1 MSHQLLQE
9 SQIHSKKWGSEDTVV
24 HRPAVDR
31 QLNRRLTKWRPR
43 HPTKHYQ
50 GGTQKIGGAPSI
62 FCFPRFNCICFFCTP
77 FFSLSS
83 SPSSPTKKNYQR
95 VNSENWKCTGQFFCV
110 SLHWPTDFWNHL
122 QSFHSINPECSV
134 MFGSGGY
141 LVFCPFSADLKTA
154 KHCTRYDGMDDIGRG
169 AGILLG
175 MYETNMT

>member
-1 MSHQLLQE
+1 MGARLFTGRRSTANWTANWP
-9 SQIHSKKWGSEDTVV
+9 SGGRGT
-24 HRPAVDR
+24 RP
-31 QLNRRLTKWRPR
+31 NII
-43 HPTKHYQ
+43 

-141 LVFCPFSADLKTA
+141 LVFCPFYADLKTA
-154 KHCTRYDGMDDIGRG
+154 KQCPRYDGMDDIGRG

-175 MYETNMT
+175 MYETNMA

>member
-1 MSHQLLQE
+1 MSHQLKE
-9 SQIHSKKWGSEDTVV
+9 PQIHSKKWEHGCSPVGGRPPTEPPTDQVAAEAPDQTLSGGNSENW
-24 HRPAVDR
+24 RRAVNFLFSPF
-31 QLNRRLTKWRPR
+31 QLYLFLLYT
-43 HPTKHYQ
+43 
-50 GGTQKIGGAPSI
+50 
-62 FCFPRFNCICFFCTP
+62 FFT
-77 FFSLSS
+77 LSS

-175 MYETNMT
+175 MYETNMA